1 VRDEGVVSPPA
12 RLRLVPDLPARQ
24 PRGLA
29 FRGGEREDRQ
39 RDGVFPEE
47 VPDEMVLADI
57 GAEEIDPRRVGGAF
71 GIREGV
77 EVRAPEHVGF
87 ADDAGRDGDGGYG
100 GVELGVGGGEEE
112 LFEEGAGVG
121 EGVGR
126 GGGGGVDNEGELVH
140 EFVFLAGGGEAAEKI
155 DHVRAGAA
163 GGPHVAVDDPDEVAF
178 GGEVAL
184 AHVADFGVGAKGAVG
199 AEVGIGPEG
208 VAAVDIGGFIL
219 DEDCGVVV
227 GVFVY
232 EGLEKGKGGVGARG
246 DAEVDGE
253 LLVGVGL
260 LEGGGEAVVEMG
272 LEAFDGAEDG
282 DVGDSL
288 EEEEVGDRG
297 RRSRGEAPFS
307 GCSLVGLCAYWA

>member
-1 VRDEGVVSPPA
+1 MVAPLV
-12 RLRLVPDLPARQ
+12 LRGLVPDLPARK

-29 FRGGEREDRQ
+29 LRGGEREHRR
-39 RDGVFPEE
+39 RDGVLPEE

-57 GAEEIDPRRVGGAF
+57 GAEEIDPRRVWRALGV
-71 GIREGV
+71 REGV

-121 EGVGR
+121 EGVGAC
-126 GGGGGVDNEGELVH
+126 GGGGVDDEGELVH
-140 EFVFLAGGGEAAEKI
+140 EFVFFAGGGEAAEEV

-163 GGPHVAVDDPDEVAF
+163 GGPDVAVDDPDEVAF

-184 AHVADFGVGAKGAVG
+184 AHVADFGVGAEGMAG
-199 AEVGIGPEG
+199 AEGGIGPGG
-208 VAAVDIGGFIL
+208 VAAVEIGGFIL

-227 GVFVY
+227 GVFVD
-232 EGLEKGKGGVGARG
+232 EGLEKGESGVRARG
-246 DAEVDGE
+246 DAEMDCE
-253 LLVGVGL
+253 LLAGVDL

-272 LEAFDGAEDG
+272 LKAFNGAEDG

-288 EEEEVGDRG
+288 REEVIRD
-297 RRSRGEAPFS
+297 
-307 GCSLVGLCAYWA
+307 